1 VLFNEK
7 FLEER
12 DGAFEQRMERLK
24 ARAEVVRAEY
34 LANRDKLEEEKYSD
48 TPRAGDCACGSKD

>member
-1 VLFNEK
+1 
-7 FLEER
+7 
-12 DGAFEQRMERLK
+12 MERLK
-24 ARAEVVRAEY
+24 ARAEVVRQEY